1 MKNALL
7 YTLTSIAFLISA
19 SWGAAQADFDN
30 CACTDTEDMSI
41 CEGFNTY
48 SSYQEVGP
56 QSVCWT
62 TWSGNEGGA
71 EDGDIQGGSD
81 KYLALTNGGTQDV
94 VMELGDREEG
104 GARINFSIY
113 VPNGRRAYYNL
124 LHEFSTSGS
133 DQWAYE
139 VYFYEG
145 YGYLR
150 VGGSYY
156 SFEYNQGRWISVS
169 QYIDM
174 DENQARLYIQGNE
187 VHEWPFTYQASST
200 SGGYSRIAALNYYP
214 INSDYRFYIDDISVN
229 SYAGGCFDIDD
240 VNPYA
245 YCPTIYDPVC
255 GCDGRTYSNDCVAS
269 TYGIQSY
276 TAGEC
281 DDCIDPNKID
291 PDAFC
296 TQEVDW
302 VCGCDGQSYVNPCYA
317 EREGVTEWTSG
328 QCEDTDCIDPDII
341 DEDAFCPAYWDPIC
355 GCDGE
360 TYSNECYAIQAGVT
374 SWTQGEC
381 RNETHCGE
389 DPYEPNEESALI
401 MQDGRPYYGLICPV
415 GDYDWFAFETTD
427 DAPIIEV
434 TLTSL
439 PDDYDLYLYNSDFDL
454 VDYSFNGGT
463 SSEEVVYEGWEA
475 DLYFI
480 RVDGYGDAMDA
491 TDTYRLEANRGI
503 YIFGMDEEED
513 GDDSIA
519 TRSNGNASKQ
529 PQLGEFEMP
538 KLAGDTEAIQLSTAP
553 NPFQQFANI
562 SFVLPA
568 AGTVSLQITDAQGR
582 TVATVLDNER
592 RSAGTHQVRFDG
604 SRLAEGLYFAQ
615 LRTATGRKTVKIVIA
630 R

>member
-1 MKNALL
+1 MKDTLL
-7 YTLTSIAFLISA
+7 YTLTFIACLVSV
-19 SWGAAQADFDN
+19 SWGAAQADFDD
-30 CACTDTEDMSI
+30 CACTDTEALSI

-48 SSYQEVGP
+48 STYQEVGP
-56 QSVCWT
+56 QSACWT

-81 KYLALTNGGTQDV
+81 KYLSLTNGGTQDV

-124 LHEFSTSGS
+124 LHAFSTSGS
-133 DQWAYE
+133 NQWAYA

-174 DENQARLYIQGNE
+174 EENKARLYIQGNE
-187 VHEWPFTYQASST
+187 VHEWPFTYQAGST
-200 SGGYSRIAALNYYP
+200 SGGYNRIAALNFYP
-214 INSDYRFYIDDISVN
+214 INSDYRFYIDDISVD
-229 SYAGGCFDIDD
+229 SYPRGCFDIDD
-240 VNPYA
+240 VNPNA
-245 YCPTIYDPVC
+245 YCPFDYNPVC
-255 GCDGRTYSNDCVAS
+255 GCDGRTYSNDCIAS
-269 TYGIQSY
+269 IAGIQSY
-276 TAGEC
+276 TSGEC
-281 DDCIDPNKID
+281 DDCIDPSQIN
-291 PDAFC
+291 PNAYC
-296 TQEVDW
+296 TQDVAW
-302 VCGCDGQSYVNPCYA
+302 VCGCDGQSYVNSCYA
-317 EREGVTEWTSG
+317 ERAGVTSWTNG
-328 QCEDTDCIDPDII
+328 QCEDTDCIDPTII
-341 DEDAFCPAYWDPIC
+341 DEDAYCTAYYDPVC

-360 TYSNECYAIQAGVT
+360 TYGNDCYALRSGVT

-389 DPYEPNEESALI
+389 DPYEPNEEWATN
-401 MQDGRPYYGLICPV
+401 MQAGRSYYGLICPV
-415 GDYDWFAFETTD
+415 GDYDWFAFQTTD
-427 DAPIIEV
+427 FAPVIEV
-434 TLTSL
+434 ILSSL
-439 PDDYDLYLYNSDFDL
+439 PDDYDLRVFDSNGNL
-454 VDYSFNGGT
+454 VGSSLNGGT
-463 SSEEVVYEGWEA
+463 SSEEVVYDGVEA

-480 RVDGYGDAMDA
+480 RVYGYGDAMDA
-491 TDTYRLEANRGI
+491 NDTYRLVANRGT
-503 YIFGMDEEED
+503 YIFGMDEEEE
-513 GDDSIA
+513 GDNSIA

-538 KLAGDTEAIQLSTAP
+538 KLARNTEAIQLSTAP

-562 SFVLPA
+562 SFVLPEE
-568 AGTVSLQITDAQGR
+568 GTVSLQVTDAQGR

-592 RSAGTHQVRFDG
+592 RTAGTHQVRFDG

-615 LRTATGRKTVKIVIA
+615 LRTATDRKTVKMVIA